1 MPNTNVN
8 ADFLVTLL
16 SESMDAK
23 IKVVE
28 FDANFLEVLKDI
40 TNKYLGK
47 NYKQTLILDINAKLG
62 KILIS

>member
-8 ADFLVTLL
+8 TDFLATLL

-23 IKVVE
+23 VKAVE

-47 NYKQTLILDINAKLG
+47 DYKQMPILELMLSWV
-62 KILIS
+62 KILVS